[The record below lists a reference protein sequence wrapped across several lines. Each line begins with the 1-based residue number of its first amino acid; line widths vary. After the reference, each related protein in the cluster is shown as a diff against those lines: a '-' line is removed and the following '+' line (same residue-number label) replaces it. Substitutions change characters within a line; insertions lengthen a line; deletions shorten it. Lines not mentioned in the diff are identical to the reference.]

1 MLRWTMLSQTSC
13 QPLFCRMQGL
23 LLEVKSLEILFFNRL
38 VETMKKGG
46 HEVVAVIKSHAEV
59 MKMLEHAVLSE
70 QLGS

>member
-1 MLRWTMLSQTSC
+1 
-13 QPLFCRMQGL
+13 MQGL